1 MVKWLSVLKKIHKLF
16 KQDVIHKEMQNALE
30 MSGTKA
36 VKANNGDSTPETT
49 WMDPSQMWYS
59 LPSPVTD
66 DTQECLSYPGVPDRQ
81 DHYCIPKTEEMW
93 WTALGL
99 Q

>member
-16 KQDVIHKEMQNALE
+16 QQDVIHKEMQNAWE

-49 WMDPSQMWYS
+49 
-59 LPSPVTD
+59 
-66 DTQECLSYPGVPDRQ
+66 
-81 DHYCIPKTEEMW
+81 
-93 WTALGL
+93 
-99 Q
+99 